1 MVGEPGSGKT
11 TLGTALAREL
21 RVPFLARDDVRTGR
35 WFTSGAWSD
44 APGPPPTR
52 EEAVETFL
60 ALVERFVSLEVSCVA
75 EYVFRSDAPEALDRI
90 TSVADCVVVRTHS
103 TDSPSR
109 RAARDR
115 TDRLLHRASVL
126 ESLGHAD
133 IDGHACESAARMEQ
147 VTADMRI
154 DLDLPTIDV
163 RTDDGWVPAIHEIID
178 FVARR

>member
-35 WFTSGAWSD
+35 WFTSGAWSG

-60 ALVERFVSLEVSCVA
+60 ALVERFVSLEVSCVV
-75 EYVFRSDAPEALDRI
+75 EYVFGEDRPRELDRI
-90 TSVADCVVVRTHS
+90 TSVADCVVVRTS
-103 TDSPSR
+103 SADAPVR

-115 TDRLLHRASVL
+115 TDRLLNRASVL
-126 ESLGHAD
+126 ESLGYTD
-133 IDGHACESAARMEQ
+133 IDGHARESASRMAE
-147 VTADMRI
+147 VTEGMRI
-154 DLDLPTIDV
+154 VFDLPTIDV
-163 RTDDGWVPAIHEIID
+163 QTDDGWVPSLDKIVE
-178 FVARR
+178 FVVSR